1 VEALAFANTVE
12 ACGGQGE
19 ELVFVQYA
27 RSERKNVLVIGG
39 EAFEDPEVVG
49 VAFALELVGQEGC
62 GTKMLHQPGMEV
74 FVSEDGEEILIVFGT
89 GGFAGA
95 GKDQCVC
102 LKHAGGF
109 VFQTAIETGADLDV
123 KQILTEG
130 GGAPEVE
137 DGFQNGLCILQDEV
151 LVESGGA
158 GAGEDERVGNAANG
172 EVENAV
178 FALCRREGD
187 GGVEKLLGAGG
198 CKTVRADG
206 FKAAVGNKA
215 AVGKVEKA
223 GSVDAFGDQKHGCR
237 IVEAADVVEPG
248 VVNACRI
255 SEGFPFDAKGGAG
268 CQTRDGPVALVR
280 LEERACA
287 GAGAAD
293 AACVVANEIAAACP
307 GRHVKRNGV
316 LRRRQLERDAQQVGV
331 RIRCDCIAEHEGPSK
346 TFFDES

>member
-1 VEALAFANTVE
+1 M
-12 ACGGQGE
+12 
-19 ELVFVQYA
+19 
-27 RSERKNVLVIGG
+27 RSY
-39 EAFEDPEVVG
+39 
-49 VAFALELVGQEGC
+49 
-62 GTKMLHQPGMEV
+62 
-74 FVSEDGEEILIVFGT
+74 
-89 GGFAGA
+89 
-95 GKDQCVC
+95 
-102 LKHAGGF
+102 
-109 VFQTAIETGADLDV
+109 
-123 KQILTEG
+123 
-130 GGAPEVE
+130 
-137 DGFQNGLCILQDEV
+137 
-151 LVESGGA
+151 VESGGA
-158 GAGEDERVGNAANG
+158 GAGEDKRVGNAADG

-206 FKAAVGNKA
+206 FKTAVRNKA

-223 GSVDAFGDQKHGCR
+223 GSVDAFGDEKHGCR
-237 IVEAADVVEPG
+237 IVEAADVVEPS
-248 VVNACRI
+248 VVNTYRI

-280 LEERACA
+280 LDNRACA

-307 GRHVKRNGV
+307 GRHVKCNGV

>member
-1 VEALAFANTVE
+1 MEALAFANTVE

-74 FVSEDGEEILIVFGT
+74 FVSEDREEVLIVFRT

-95 GKDQCVC
+95 GKGQCVC

-151 LVESGGA
+151 L
-158 GAGEDERVGNAANG
+158 
-172 EVENAV
+172 
-178 FALCRREGD
+178 C
-187 GGVEKLLGAGG
+187 
-198 CKTVRADG
+198 
-206 FKAAVGNKA
+206 
-215 AVGKVEKA
+215 
-223 GSVDAFGDQKHGCR
+223 
-237 IVEAADVVEPG
+237 
-248 VVNACRI
+248 
-255 SEGFPFDAKGGAG
+255 
-268 CQTRDGPVALVR
+268 
-280 LEERACA
+280 
-287 GAGAAD
+287 
-293 AACVVANEIAAACP
+293 
-307 GRHVKRNGV
+307 
-316 LRRRQLERDAQQVGV
+316 
-331 RIRCDCIAEHEGPSK
+331 
-346 TFFDES
+346 

>member
-1 VEALAFANTVE
+1 M
-12 ACGGQGE
+12 
-19 ELVFVQYA
+19 
-27 RSERKNVLVIGG
+27 
-39 EAFEDPEVVG
+39 
-49 VAFALELVGQEGC
+49 AFALELVGQEGC

-74 FVSEDGEEILIVFGT
+74 FVSEDSEEVLIVFRT

-95 GKDQCVC
+95 GKGQCVC

-137 DGFQNGLCILQDEV
+137 D

-158 GAGEDERVGNAANG
+158 GAGEDKRVGNAADG

-206 FKAAVGNKA
+206 SKTAVRNKA

-223 GSVDAFGDQKHGCR
+223 GSVDAFGDEKHGCR
-237 IVEAADVVEPG
+237 IVEAADVVEPS
-248 VVNACRI
+248 VVNTYRI

-280 LEERACA
+280 LDKRACA

-307 GRHVKRNGV
+307 GRHVK
-316 LRRRQLERDAQQVGV
+316 
-331 RIRCDCIAEHEGPSK
+331 
-346 TFFDES
+346 